1 MNMRY
6 LILIFNI
13 LISIQLLG
21 QNSQPKIDLVNDKD
35 EIIDTIGVDGR
46 KYIRFYREVTTDILD
61 LDFDDY
67 PDTIIWFNYLEQSI
81 ERNDAFYDPG
91 QQIKIRNKQGEL
103 KIRGDWY
110 YIDKKFKKYS
120 DTVRYKQDDF
130 VIYLKLDSKTTGM
143 ILAHQLYASD
153 IDAYTIIGINSL
165 KKPKVLFDATYILTS
180 IEDLDNDGY
189 CELIGKHPNAGIPEH
204 TLNFVPFVVLKYTDS
219 LKIDNGLTYNYN
231 LPYKKYRDYPEGSI
245 RLLTED
251 YLKKYTKDELRLM
264 RNEIFADHGYVFKSK
279 DLNDYFKSKDWYKAS
294 PNGYFV
300 LTDWEKSNIELI
312 KKMENN

>member
-13 LISIQLLG
+13 FISIQLLG

-204 TLNFVPFVVLKYTDS
+204 TLILFLS
-219 LKIDNGLTYNYN
+219 
-231 LPYKKYRDYPEGSI
+231 
-245 RLLTED
+245 
-251 YLKKYTKDELRLM
+251 
-264 RNEIFADHGYVFKSK
+264 
-279 DLNDYFKSKDWYKAS
+279 
-294 PNGYFV
+294 
-300 LTDWEKSNIELI
+300 
-312 KKMENN
+312 